1 MPHEADR
8 VLVRLLAYG
17 GLRIGEA
24 LALRWSDVE
33 LDRKMLTVRESVE
46 DTTGRII
53 VGPTKTYA
61 VRTITLP
68 DAIAL
73 QL

>member
-1 MPHEADR
+1 
-8 VLVRLLAYG
+8 
-17 GLRIGEA
+17 
-24 LALRWSDVE
+24 LALRWPDVD
-33 LDRKMLTVRESVE
+33 LTRKTLTVRESVE

-68 DAIAL
+68 DALEAYS
-73 QL
+73 